1 MRKLASWLAR
11 FAVAFGGLAVAAC
24 AVLDSRPATEIVKE
38 RAEARANAY
47 VTGDMKA
54 MYEFL
59 SPAVRKTVR
68 YEDYATT
75 LNPGFW
81 KAAVVDKVE
90 CAKPDVCD
98 VSLTIEYV
106 FKGMRI
112 RTPLRE
118 TWIQEDGNWWYAT
131 KG

>member
-1 MRKLASWLAR
+1 MRKLASRLAR
-11 FAVAFGGLAVAAC
+11 IAVAFGGLAVASC
-24 AVLDSRPATEIVKE
+24 AVVDTRPAAEIVKE
-38 RAEARANAY
+38 RAEARAQAY
-47 VTGDMKA
+47 VAGDTRK

-59 SPAVRKTVR
+59 SPAARKTVR
-68 YEDYATT
+68 YEDYAPS

-81 KAAVVDKVE
+81 KAATVEKVE

-98 VSLTIEYV
+98 VSLSIEYM
-106 FKGMRI
+106 FKGSRI

-118 TWIQEDGNWWYAT
+118 TWIQEERNWWYAT